1 MIVVTD
7 NSFIILKR
15 LLLWLM
21 LYSYYILVLLYIS
34 FDQPWLCDISQIIN
48 RLEKNGFYHLITV
61 ALVLK
66 IPSIVSISEQKCSL
80 KMYKILSIP
89 ELCDII
95 HSLDIVN
102 QWFVH
107 ASWNYSVGTIL
118 TLKQMI
124 IVIIAFIDCN

>member
-95 HSLDIVN
+95 HSLYIIN
-102 QWFVH
+102 QCLCIP
-107 ASWNYSVGTIL
+107 SGTTVLRLYWLI
-118 TLKQMI
+118 LKQLI
-124 IVIIAFIDCN
+124 INNCIYWL